1 MKSKVLALIRR
12 LSPFVPLLFAAGAA
26 AADSWEVVVRD
37 RDRQV
42 ELDRSSII
50 QSDGGTKVAWGR
62 IVLTPAE
69 AATAGYATI
78 KALNRYDCYN
88 RSFFTIKRVYLDS
101 QQVVLREEGVIDQS
115 PILVARK
122 GVDER
127 LWSEVCRPPTT
138 SELQKVAAAAGM
150 SAAAA
155 SADASPSAGAP
166 STKAPP
172 MKTDA
177 PARRAAPA
185 EAPARIDPPAR
196 AGPPPTPAAPPSKAG
211 PLPTPAAPPA
221 TLASAAPTP
230 APAARPPAAP
240 VARASAPRPAPVAPR
255 TSAPRAPAAPV
266 DRNVRWSYDGDTGPE
281 HWGSMRPEW
290 ALCSDGLRQSPI
302 DLKDGIAVD
311 LEPVGFDYR
320 PSRFRITD
328 TGHTLKVEVGEGM
341 GVEIRG
347 RRYELTHVQ
356 FHRPSEER
364 VGGRAYDM
372 VAHLHHR
379 DLDGRIAIVAVL
391 LERGDRPLSLVQTLW
406 NNLPLERG
414 SAYMP
419 AVTIDLAGL
428 VPASPAHYLYMGSLT
443 TPPCT
448 EGVLWVSMKEAV
460 TVSDEQLRI
469 FARLYPRNSRPIQ
482 PPNGRLVLESR

>member
-1 MKSKVLALIRR
+1 MKPGFLFRR
-12 LSPFVPLLFAAGAA
+12 LTPLAALVLAAGAF

-37 RDRQV
+37 RDRVV

-62 IVLTPAE
+62 IVLTPEE
-69 AATAGYATI
+69 AARTGYATI

-101 QQVVLREEGVIDQS
+101 RQVVLREEAVIDQS

-138 SELQKVAAAAGM
+138 SELQKVAAEAGKSAETAMPEAPAGEAAKPM
-150 SAAAA
+150 PAKP
-155 SADASPSAGAP
+155 DAGA
-166 STKAPP
+166 KADQAARAEPP
-172 MKTDA
+172 K
-177 PARRAAPA
+177 A
-185 EAPARIDPPAR
+185 EAPGKEPPAAR
-196 AGPPPTPAAPPSKAG
+196 
-211 PLPTPAAPPA
+211 
-221 TLASAAPTP
+221 SAP
-230 APAARPPAAP
+230 APAPAP
-240 VARASAPRPAPVAPR
+240 VATPPRPRPAPVAVAR
-255 TSAPRAPAAPV
+255 TTPAARTAAAKPAKTTEPPV
-266 DRNVRWSYDGDTGPE
+266 DRNRRWSYEGETGPE
-281 HWGSMRPEW
+281 NWGRMRPEW

-302 DLKDGIAVD
+302 DLRDGVAVD
-311 LEPVGFDYR
+311 LEPVRFDYR
-320 PSRFRITD
+320 PTRFRITD
-328 TGHTLKVEVGEGM
+328 TGHTLKVDVGEGM

-347 RRYELTHVQ
+347 RRYELTHLQ

-379 DLDGRIAIVAVL
+379 DLDGNMAIVAVL
-391 LERGDRPLSLVQTLW
+391 LERGERPHPLIQTLW

-414 SAYMP
+414 TGYMP
-419 AVTIDLAGL
+419 SVTVDLASL

-448 EGVLWVSMKEAV
+448 EGVLWVSMKEPLM
-460 TVSDEQLRI
+460 VSDEQLRI

-482 PPNGRLVLESR
+482 PHNGRLVLESR